1 MSGAAGLSAAKNRRS
16 KTDPNQKQLPPPIS
30 CGKNGSCPPQKSSQN
45 LNNNKSAIIPA
56 KTTDLVDPN
65 SLKILGPLPPVE
77 ILKLH
82 EQRLNRFDERL
93 ANLSTQCSTVSS
105 EPIEQLS
112 AIDDSE
118 LDDCF
123 TRLEN
128 LESKVGMLEEVIM
141 TLQNKLTIAQN
152 FAMETNLAMMK
163 MKREQ
168 EEREEKATTSQ
179 DISKLEVEQLSDTD
193 TDTNIDVSALPSSV
207 DLTDIVDTIHN
218 DEIVV
223 SNITF
228 TLNAGC

>member
-45 LNNNKSAIIPA
+45 VNNSKSVSIPM

-152 FAMETNLAMMK
+152 FAMETNLSMTQLIK
-163 MKREQ
+163 KQ
-168 EEREEKATTSQ
+168 
-179 DISKLEVEQLSDTD
+179 EQLQLEQALNLQK
-193 TDTNIDVSALPSSV
+193 TNISLNVVDITQLKEESDSKPTSGETTPDV
-207 DLTDIVDTIHN
+207 I
-218 DEIVV
+218 E
-223 SNITF
+223 
-228 TLNAGC
+228 LNN

>member
-16 KTDPNQKQLPPPIS
+16 KSDPNQKQLPPPIS

-45 LNNNKSAIIPA
+45 VNNSKSVSVPM
-56 KTTDLVDPN
+56 KSTDLVEPN

-93 ANLSTQCSTVSS
+93 SNLSNQCSTTSFQG

-112 AIDDSE
+112 AIDESE

-152 FAMETNLAMMK
+152 FAMETNMSMTQLIK
-163 MKREQ
+163 KQ
-168 EEREEKATTSQ
+168 
-179 DISKLEVEQLSDTD
+179 EQLQLEQSL
-193 TDTNIDVSALPSSV
+193 NLQK
-207 DLTDIVDTIHN
+207 
-218 DEIVV
+218 
-223 SNITF
+223 SNIS
-228 TLNAGC
+228 LNVVDITQTKEEDIENKPTSGESTPDVIEMGN

>member
-16 KTDPNQKQLPPPIS
+16 KSDPNQKQLPPPMS

-45 LNNNKSAIIPA
+45 LNNNKSAILPTKIN
-56 KTTDLVDPN
+56 DLVEPN

-93 ANLSTQCSTVSS
+93 DNLSNQCSTVPFQ
-105 EPIEQLS
+105 PIEQLS
-112 AIDDSE
+112 AIDESE
-118 LDDCF
+118 IDDCF

-152 FAMETNLAMMK
+152 FAMETNLSMTQLIK
-163 MKREQ
+163 KQDQLQLEQ
-168 EEREEKATTSQ
+168 ALNLQKSNISLNVVDITQLKEESDSNSNSGMTTP
-179 DISKLEVEQLSDTD
+179 
-193 TDTNIDVSALPSSV
+193 DV
-207 DLTDIVDTIHN
+207 I
-218 DEIVV
+218 EV
-223 SNITF
+223 SN
-228 TLNAGC
+228 